1 MPLRGTLSCAFGAA
15 LLQGP
20 ALLSCNIGEPYP
32 PLTRSPFPMRGK
44 AKKWRLRR
52 NFKIVFSPYRH
63 LERSRE
69 ILLAERE
76 TTNVRQYVSRR
87 FLKNAWV
94 LFSAVQWR
102 SRAPLRMTMRA
113 ALVSHSSFS
122 VLLICASARHS
133 ILRLWRGPS
142 SRACSAVMQYRRTLS
157 TADAVPLPHTGK
169 AKRQRLRRN
178 FEIAFFPYH
187 QPSFS
192 TSIPCRT
199 SCFSSFLIWKKR

>member
-102 SRAPLRMTMRA
+102 SRA
-113 ALVSHSSFS
+113 ALVSHFFSSSFGS
-122 VLLICASARHS
+122 QPPPLRGTSFQRKEGGCLSRIVSLPFPHPSPAGRAVSRLFSYGRNDRRCARRADSCRGLGRALLR
-133 ILRLWRGPS
+133 
-142 SRACSAVMQYRRTLS
+142 
-157 TADAVPLPHTGK
+157 
-169 AKRQRLRRN
+169 
-178 FEIAFFPYH
+178 
-187 QPSFS
+187 
-192 TSIPCRT
+192 
-199 SCFSSFLIWKKR
+199 